1 MNGLLKQIV
10 FSFKRVV
17 DFLSMND
24 ESAISQE
31 GKEILSD
38 PEKKKIFLEA
48 VEKADQKRKEENS
61 TELIRTELHFSDG
74 NMTVLI

>member
-10 FSFKRVV
+10 SSFKRVV

-38 PEKKKIFLEA
+38 PEKKKIFLNA

-61 TELIRTELHFSDG
+61 TELIKTELQFSDG

>member
-10 FSFKRVV
+10 SSFKRVV

-31 GKEILSD
+31 GKEILLD
-38 PEKKKIFLEA
+38 PEKKRIFLEA
-48 VEKADQKRKEENS
+48 VEEADQKRKEKNS

>member
-10 FSFKRVV
+10 SSFKQVV

>member
-10 FSFKRVV
+10 PSVKRVV

-38 PEKKKIFLEA
+38 PEKKKIFLNA

-61 TELIRTELHFSDG
+61 TELIKTELQFSDG

>member
-10 FSFKRVV
+10 SSFKRVV

-38 PEKKKIFLEA
+38 TEKKKIFLNA

-61 TELIRTELHFSDG
+61 TELIKTELQFSDG